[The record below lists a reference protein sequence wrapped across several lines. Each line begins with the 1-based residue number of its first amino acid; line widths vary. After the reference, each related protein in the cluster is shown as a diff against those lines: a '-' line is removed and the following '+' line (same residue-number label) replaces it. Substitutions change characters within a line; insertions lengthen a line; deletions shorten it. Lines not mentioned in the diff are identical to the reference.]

1 MKRLLILLFII
12 INIGCQ
18 KNNETYIKHLD
29 GYWEI
34 EKVILASG
42 EEHVYNFNE
51 FIDYFNVND
60 SLKGF
65 RKKLK
70 PTLNGTFEATNDAE
84 EFLNA
89 IKQAAKADYFSEY
102 VVLVLDNAAIHT
114 KEMVR
119 WLWMEH
125 RVLVIFLPTRSPE
138 CNILN

>member
-1 MKRLLILLFII
+1 MEEFPFGVKHAILRRSCKLRKSKGVIRPNLTAI
-12 INIGCQ
+12 AKECQ
-18 KNNETYIKHLD
+18 VSLAGLAFVSKIEGEILSNEQRIKD
-29 GYWEI
+29 
-34 EKVILASG
+34 
-42 EEHVYNFNE
+42 
-51 FIDYFNVND
+51 
-60 SLKGF
+60 
-65 RKKLK
+65 
-70 PTLNGTFEATNDAE
+70 TNDAE

-125 RVLVIFLPTRSPE
+125 RVLAIFLPTRSPE